1 MATALKSDETAA
13 GVPRPRGL
21 WPRSLR
27 WRLQVWLAILVTAVL
42 AAMIATGYQLARVN
56 RLRQVDA
63 DLESRVTAL
72 SLAVREA
79 YRDGPPS
86 GLPGPPPGPP
96 PGARPGPPPGR
107 PPGPPFGPPPGPPP

>member
-1 MATALKSDETAA
+1 MVTALKSDETAA
-13 GVPRPRGL
+13 GAPRPRRL

-27 WRLQVWLAILVTAVL
+27 WRLQVWLAILVTGVL
-42 AAMIATGYQLARVN
+42 AAMIATGYELARVN

-79 YRDGPPS
+79 YRDGPP
-86 GLPGPPPGPP
+86 PGPPGRPPGPW
-96 PGARPGPPPGR
+96 PGPPPGR
-107 PPGPPFGPPPGPPP
+107 PPGPPFGPPPGPP